1 MRGGA
6 RLGSRDEPWD
16 KESQGHNITGFIAWL
31 MANHIGYDN
40 NNDAKCSTDPLFGE
54 IEEDWD

>member
-31 MANHIGYDN
+31 MANRIGYDN
-40 NNDAKCSTDPLFGE
+40 NNDAKCSTDPLFEE
-54 IEEDWD
+54 I